1 MDHLEEVRL
10 IHAAQSGDAD
20 AFAELYRDSVQPIY
34 RYILFRVHDRQLAED
49 LTSDVFLRA
58 LKGLSRYVDQG
69 RPFVAWLYTI
79 AHARIVDHYR
89 RSDRRPL
96 EQDLDVVQIAARTD
110 MDRPMLQ
117 RQAAR
122 ELRRAIVRLTPDQQQ
137 VIILRFIE
145 GKRTETVAEIMG
157 KKPNAIK
164 ALQHRAL
171 RTLAKHLDEAG
182 FAIDD
187 ILSGL

>member
-10 IHAAQSGDAD
+10 IHAAQAGDAD
-20 AFAELYRDSVQPIY
+20 AFAELYRNTVQSIY

-49 LTSDVFLRA
+49 LTGDVFLRA

-89 RSDRRPL
+89 RSDRRPV
-96 EQDLDVVQIAARTD
+96 EQDLNVVQIAARTD

-122 ELRRAIVRLTPDQQQ
+122 ELRRAIARLTPDQQQ

-171 RTLAKHLDEAG
+171 RTLAKHLERAG
-182 FAIDD
+182 FAVDD

>member
-122 ELRRAIVRLTPDQQQ
+122 ELRRAIARLTPDQQQ

-171 RTLAKHLDEAG
+171 RTLAKHLDKAG

>member
-1 MDHLEEVRL
+1 VDHLEEVRL

-122 ELRRAIVRLTPDQQQ
+122 ELRRAIARLTPDQQQ

-171 RTLAKHLDEAG
+171 RTLAKHLDKAG